1 MDWGSL
7 FQFTEDG
14 MVAIGR
20 RVYLLN
26 DKNLKGEVM
35 SEAHESKLAMH
46 LGSTKM
52 YHYLKKFY

>member
-1 MDWGSL
+1 MDWGFF
-7 FQFTEDG
+7 FQFAEDG

-20 RVYLLN
+20 RVYLFN
-26 DKNLKGEVM
+26 DKNLKGKVI

-52 YHYLKKFY
+52 YHYLKTFY

>member
-1 MDWGSL
+1 
-7 FQFTEDG
+7 